1 MRKYEVM
8 FIIRPDVPE
17 EDVDKVIAQME
28 SAVTQTGGKIEK
40 VDKMGRRRLAYRVAR
55 CREGLYV
62 LFTLEG
68 SGDTTK
74 ELERRLKVN
83 DAVIK
88 FLTVRIDETLK
99 RLDKRK
105 KERDKRAAK
114 RAANAPPPG
123 SAPAPLQPASFAQ
136 QMSEAPASPGMPGAP
151 LQPRES

>member
-17 EDVDKVIAQME
+17 EDVDKVITQME

-88 FLTVRIDETLK
+88 FLTVRIDEELERAEK
-99 RLDKRK
+99 WKALRAKQAGRK
-105 KERDKRAAK
+105 PKS
-114 RAANAPPPG
+114 PPPG
-123 SAPAPLQPASFAQ
+123 PQGAEVQPILVK
-136 QMSEAPASPGMPGAP
+136 E
-151 LQPRES
+151 

>member
-8 FIIRPDVPE
+8 FIIRPDASE

-28 SAVTQTGGKIEK
+28 NAVTLTGGKVEK

-68 SGDTTK
+68 SSDTVK
-74 ELERRLKVN
+74 EFERRLKVS

-88 FLTVRIDETLK
+88 FLTVRIDEELERAEKWKTL
-99 RLDKRK
+99 RAERAGRK
-105 KERDKRAAK
+105 PKSA
-114 RAANAPPPG
+114 
-123 SAPAPLQPASFAQ
+123 APATQAAEVQPIPVK
-136 QMSEAPASPGMPGAP
+136 E
-151 LQPRES
+151 